1 MSGRASGGAVK
12 RERVIVCAMP
22 DHADEEE
29 GALTILIVFK
39 TRFDTLVGMQL
50 CSPQGVAKFSDVRLL
65 PRVSHPFAGAQ
76 VYSRFG
82 VTMPESMTQAKRLR
96 TVGSGFKGS
105 LVRLLSLRVVHYSEP
120 QRNWRACRSMMQM
133 TVRRV
138 ASRQLAAVRDGYAK
152 EGEEL
157 CALGK
162 CAAALVPL
170 QRAIHLMD
178 FKSLALKAWLFIEG
192 REGCRRDEE
201 WAFEL
206 ANRGASLGCHHCE
219 GVAAT
224 LHWTCCHC
232 HGVDGAEQQCRAL
245 AMDLAIA
252 SANAGSRYGQ
262 FALGRMQETWERNEA
277 EALSWYRLAA
287 AQYLDAAQCVLG
299 YFETAPDTQT
309 ALYRLAAAQ
318 GYPPAL
324 FSLAMK
330 LQECNPSEAAFLQR
344 RAQVAGTCNRLQLI
358 FKRSVFTGFMP

>member
-1 MSGRASGGAVK
+1 
-12 RERVIVCAMP
+12 MP

-170 QRAIHLMD
+170 QLAISLDD
-178 FKSLALKAWLFIEG
+178 FKSLALNAWLLFTQDA
-192 REGCRRDEE
+192 CMYRRAYDF
-201 WAFEL
+201 ACL
-206 ANRGASLGCHHCE
+206 GASLGCHHCE
-219 GVAAT
+219 GVLAVIMFGNYVMCRT
-224 LHWTCCHC
+224 LAP
-232 HGVDGAEQQCRAL
+232 DLMLRAFEL
-245 AMDLAIA
+245 ASQ

-262 FALGRMQETWERNEA
+262 FALGRLLENPSHFAVISMNLRK
-277 EALSWYRLAA
+277 
-287 AQYLDAAQCVLG
+287 
-299 YFETAPDTQT
+299 TQ
-309 ALYRLAAAQ
+309 AVELYVLAAAQ
-318 GYPPAL
+318 GL
-324 FSLAMK
+324 
-330 LQECNPSEAAFLQR
+330 EAAVCVLDNLTQPWFARNLALYR
-344 RAQVAGTCNRLQLI
+344 FAKNARHRVCSCCADR
-358 FKRSVFTGFMP
+358 